1 MSLKLS
7 YLPLDVWQDILCR
20 PDSDLGLSL
29 CAFTMNMAG
38 TVLMTLFWS
47 WHCPPPAPNMT
58 ANFLLTGELN
68 VGWFLA
74 LVRDHPD
81 GLAKSVPL
89 IFKVTLKI
97 CNQLAYLIF
106 SRQDGNPLQGN
117 CSCNLHPRTKPSTIS
132 QPWLILNVVSRIG
145 LILYARRRS
154 HPSLGQ
160 SEG

>member
-7 YLPLDVWQDILCR
+7 HLPLDIWRDILCR
-20 PDSDLGLSL
+20 PDSDLGLGL

-47 WHCPPPAPNMT
+47 SHCPPPAPNMT
-58 ANFLLTGELN
+58 AKFLLTGELN

-89 IFKVTLKI
+89 IFKVILKI
-97 CNQLAYLIF
+97 CNQLTYLIF
-106 SRQDGNPLQGN
+106 SRQDGNPLQGIR
-117 CSCNLHPRTKPSTIS
+117 SCNLHPRNKPSTIS

-145 LILYARRRS
+145 LILYACR
-154 HPSLGQ
+154 PSPSPLGQ